1 MTADFLYF
9 IIMLKGG
16 MDHDVPQIKFTLF
29 TFKEWFIT
37 KRTGL
42 KIVYGPSDDIQSRT
56 GKIRTGFRW
65 YAKVCGFL
73 SDSIIR
79 FDRC

>member
-29 TFKEWFIT
+29 TFKEWLIT
-37 KRTGL
+37 KRTGF
-42 KIVYGPSDDIQSRT
+42 KTVYGPSDDIQSRT
-56 GKIRTGFRW
+56 GKI
-65 YAKVCGFL
+65 
-73 SDSIIR
+73 
-79 FDRC
+79 